1 MSLSNIL
8 RGGGEL
14 LVESMA
20 GRIVANELLA
30 VAEDGGYGA
39 LDEVGRERLRNIC
52 LDFHQT
58 CAKVNRERELETLH
72 WRVQALAH
80 GQNPESAPP
89 TCDAD
94 SSTGCPA
101 NEGGSVPEA
110 AHSANNVHTQ
120 KAAQLRVPMSKRA
133 CSWWRPEFWSIAR
146 PTDFCYG
153 DCVWGF
159 FESQPV
165 MLTIPEWIRM
175 LFVTTRRRSTMTAS
189 RQLKDSSEASSKT
202 APTRMTEDVMLARRG
217 RVRCH
222 GGRELQGSSHQ
233 PVSSLMVCAPSA
245 LFFLACH

>member
-1 MSLSNIL
+1 M
-8 RGGGEL
+8 
-14 LVESMA
+14 
-20 GRIVANELLA
+20 
-30 VAEDGGYGA
+30 
-39 LDEVGRERLRNIC
+39 DEVGRERLRNIC
-52 LDFHQT
+52 QEFHQT

-101 NEGGSVPEA
+101 NEGGSVAEA

-159 FESQPV
+159 FDSQPV

-189 RQLKDSSEASSKT
+189 RQLKDSSEASSNACSNT
-202 APTRMTEDVMLARRG
+202 AARQFKDSSED
-217 RVRCH
+217 
-222 GGRELQGSSHQ
+222 SSEA
-233 PVSSLMVCAPSA
+233 SSNAAPSSNA
-245 LFFLACH
+245 GCYGCEKRPSTMSRRARTTRQLPSTGFEHHGMKSICSLLSGVSQRPRAVCTRS